1 MKSPFDF
8 FEKYLPKKCSKQ
20 NPLNPIIY
28 IYDGEKLLGL
38 YSFDPIKR
46 VLYVSDYNQSNY
58 YYMSMLYQFYNEGW
72 YIKKKEY
79 YEEIIQSYEIE
90 RNRNFSF

>member
-38 YSFDPIKR
+38 
-46 VLYVSDYNQSNY
+46 
-58 YYMSMLYQFYNEGW
+58 
-72 YIKKKEY
+72 
-79 YEEIIQSYEIE
+79 
-90 RNRNFSF
+90 

>member
-38 YSFDPIKR
+38 YSFDPIKM
-46 VLYVSDYNQSNY
+46 VIYVNVSI
-58 YYMSMLYQFYNEGW
+58 L
-72 YIKKKEY
+72 
-79 YEEIIQSYEIE
+79 
-90 RNRNFSF
+90 

>member
-38 YSFDPIKR
+38 YPFDPIKK

-58 YYMSMLYQFYNEGW
+58 YYMSILCQFYNEGCLSRFN
-72 YIKKKEY
+72 Y
-79 YEEIIQSYEIE
+79 SL
-90 RNRNFSF
+90 SCL

>member
-38 YSFDPIKR
+38 YSFDPIKM
-46 VLYVSDYNQSNY
+46 VLYVSDYNKNKY
-58 YYMSMLYQFYNEGW
+58 YYMSMYQFYNEGW
-72 YIKKKEY
+72 YITKKEY
-79 YEEIIQSYEIE
+79 YEEIIQSNEIE
-90 RNRNFSF
+90 RNSDFPL

>member
-38 YSFDPIKR
+38 YSFSLPLIFPFVPII
-46 VLYVSDYNQSNY
+46 VSSPSSIFINAKSPFVTTPV
-58 YYMSMLYQFYNEGW
+58 S
-72 YIKKKEY
+72 
-79 YEEIIQSYEIE
+79 IIILP
-90 RNRNFSF
+90 